1 MYEYTI
7 YNAKIQKEDI
17 IFGHTLED
25 AFRRYPQFNPDEW
38 ECVYREY
45 ID

>member
-7 YNAKIQKEDI
+7 YNPNTKEEEI
-17 IFGHTLED
+17 IFGHSLED
-25 AFRRYPQFNPDEW
+25 AFRRYPELNPSEW
-38 ECVYREY
+38 ICLMREY